1 MFRYENTMS
10 EITVLKQI
18 TDAAFKQKVLMKLLN
33 SDSIVLLKDK
43 FDRHLPLKVVRAE
56 QDKFYCKGAVKMDM
70 DFSHS
75 GHYTVH
81 FKVENEKFL
90 IEATPSLEAGQVVL
104 NLKRIF
110 HLQQR
115 KTVRYKVPATSHISL
130 TIGSYNEEAC
140 LITCAV
146 TDLNTLGCSVI
157 TPKTL
162 LQAGDLIDATL
173 VNNAEGAIQ
182 LQGIVRNVR
191 PQGPE
196 QYAVGIEF
204 HHMLYHGEDKLT
216 SMISE
221 LHSAAH
227 LKSS

>member
-1 MFRYENTMS
+1 MS

-18 TDAAFKQKVLMKLLN
+18 NDVAFKQKVLMKLLN
-33 SDSIVLLKDK
+33 SDAIVLLKDK
-43 FDRHLPLKVVRAE
+43 FDRHLPLKVVRFE
-56 QDKFYCKGAVKMDM
+56 QDKFFCKGAVKINL

-81 FKVENEKFL
+81 FKVDNEKFL
-90 IEATPSLEAGQVVL
+90 VEAAPQLEDNQVVL
-104 NLKRIF
+104 YLKRIF

-115 KTVRYKVPATSHISL
+115 KTVRYKVPPTNDISL

-140 LITCAV
+140 LISCAV

-157 TPKTL
+157 ATKTP
-162 LQAGDLIDATL
+162 LQTGDLIDATL
-173 VNNAEGAIQ
+173 VNDNDGSFQ

-191 PQGPE
+191 PHGPE
-196 QYAVGIEF
+196 QFAIGIEF
-204 HHMLYHGEDKLT
+204 HHMLYQSEDKL
-216 SMISE
+216 SSLIAE
-221 LHSAAH
+221 LHKTAH